1 MPAQNGLEPNAVLYP
16 NPSTG
21 SFRIK
26 LENMESDIEQID
38 VEILDVQGRA
48 VYQEAN
54 CKVNKQEAAIET
66 KLNAGYYLVRIY
78 DGSGLNLT
86 KKLMIE

>member
-1 MPAQNGLEPNAVLYP
+1 MPAQNGLESNAVLYP

-26 LENMESDIEQID
+26 LENMENDIEQID
-38 VEILDVQGRA
+38 VEILDVQGRM

-54 CKVNKQEAAIET
+54 CKVNKQESAIDT
-66 KLNAGYYLVRIY
+66 KLNTGYYLVRIY

>member
-66 KLNAGYYLVRIY
+66 KLNTGNYFVRIY
-78 DGSGLNLT
+78 HSSGLNMT